1 MITKPDF
8 NLKEF
13 NTLGI
18 NAKAKYCTQIEN
30 EEDLNILFKE
40 GKFKEKTLI
49 VGEASNILF
58 KSDFDGIVLMI
69 NTKGIEIF
77 SETKNEIIL
86 EVKSGENWNNLV
98 DYTVKNKY
106 WGIENLSMIPGN
118 VGAAPI
124 QNIGAYGTELK
135 DVFVS
140 LDAFDTQT
148 GQITTFNK
156 EECKFDYRDSIFKSE
171 HKGRYIVLSIKIK
184 LSKTP
189 KPNISYKALKDYFRE
204 NAEKPLSIENIQEAV
219 NKVRSSKLPD
229 PKEIKNSGSFFKN
242 PIIDNAK
249 ARELKRKYPDIPL
262 YNVGNNSTKVAA
274 GWLIEKAG
282 WKGKRFGD
290 AGVHKNQALVL
301 VNYGNASGEEI
312 LLLSQKIATDI
323 YEKFGIKLERE
334 VRVI

>member
-8 NLKEF
+8 NLKEY

-18 NAKAKYCTQIEN
+18 NARAKCCIQVEYD
-30 EEDLNILFKE
+30 EELNILFKE
-40 GKFKEKTLI
+40 GKLESNILI
-49 VGEASNILF
+49 IGEASNILF

-204 NAEKPLSIENIQEAV
+204 NAEKTLSIENIQEAV
-219 NKVRSSKLPD
+219 NIVRSSKLPD
-229 PKEIKNSGSFFKN
+229 PKKIKNSGSFFKN
-242 PIIDNAK
+242 PIIDNSKAK
-249 ARELKRKYPDIPL
+249 ELKRKYPDIPL
-262 YNVGNNSTKVAA
+262 YKVGNDSTKVAA

-301 VNYGNASGEEI
+301 VNYGNASGEEM
-312 LLLSQKIATDI
+312 LKLSQKIATDI
-323 YEKFGIKLERE
+323 QNKFGIKLERE
-334 VRVI
+334 VWVI

>member
-18 NAKAKYCTQIEN
+18 NASAKYCTQIEN
-30 EEDLNILFKE
+30 EEDLKVLFRE
-40 GKFKEKTLI
+40 GKFNEKTLVI
-49 VGEASNILF
+49 GEASNILF
-58 KSDFDGIVLMI
+58 KSDFDGLVLMI
-69 NTKGIEIF
+69 TTKGIEIA
-77 SETKNEIIL
+77 SETDIEIIL
-86 EVKSGENWNNLV
+86 DIKSGENWNELV

-106 WGIENLSMIPGN
+106 WGIENLSMIPGM

-135 DVFVS
+135 DVFLS
-140 LDAFDTQT
+140 LEAFDTQT
-148 GQITTFNK
+148 GKTEKFTK
-156 EECKFDYRDSIFKSE
+156 EECKFDYRDSIFKSKY
-171 HKGRYIVLSIKIK
+171 KGRYIILSIKLK

-204 NAEKPLSIENIQEAV
+204 NDEKTLSIENIQHAV
-219 NKVRSSKLPD
+219 NEVRSSKLPD

-242 PIIDNAK
+242 PIIENTIAN
-249 ARELKRKYPDIPL
+249 ELKRKYPDIPL
-262 YNVGNNSTKVAA
+262 YKVGNDSTKVAA
-274 GWLIEKAG
+274 GWLIEKSG
-282 WKGKRFGD
+282 WKGKRIGD

-312 LLLSQKIATDI
+312 LQLSQKIATDVQN
-323 YEKFGIKLERE
+323 KFGIKLERE
-334 VRVI
+334 VWVI